1 MNYAKALRCRAR
13 DAFEALRIAES
24 DVADSQHNV
33 MRLSGEAVAAYARQ
47 AKDSELIQYAT
58 EIKVRAERRCGELLA
73 RTEKN
78 TGARGIGTSAVER
91 CDHTPPT
98 LDDMGLTKDESS
110 RYQQLAAMEAELDV
124 LAVKQAKAQEIG
136 LQAAELLQQINDH
149 NTLRALVDSA
159 AAIGIASGTSR

>member
-33 MRLSGEAVAAYARQ
+33 MRLSGEAKQ
-47 AKDSELIQYAT
+47 
-58 EIKVRAERRCGELLA
+58 
-73 RTEKN
+73 
-78 TGARGIGTSAVER
+78 
-91 CDHTPPT
+91 
-98 LDDMGLTKDESS
+98 
-110 RYQQLAAMEAELDV
+110 AELDV

-149 NTLRALVDSA
+149 NTRRALVDSA